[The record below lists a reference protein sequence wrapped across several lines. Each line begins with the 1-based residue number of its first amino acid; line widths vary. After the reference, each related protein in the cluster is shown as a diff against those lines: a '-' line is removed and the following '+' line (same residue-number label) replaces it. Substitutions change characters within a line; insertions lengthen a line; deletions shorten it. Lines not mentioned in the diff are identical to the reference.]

1 MHPFNSHSQAYLFVV
16 RVDKMMN
23 TFKAIR
29 AGMILLLSI
38 LLISGVTKT
47 MSILIFT
54 KSLDTVADVTVGF
67 VRIAPNNT
75 PTWTKHG
82 LLGATASIPTV
93 NNEAIFTNAQLLEWY
108 DKEVTFKNTGTLPI
122 DIYITVEN
130 TMTPALLGV
139 ISDSVTVTATD
150 KTVTSLDVNRWYIT
164 NVQPEE
170 SIKVTLKINIVLSL
184 SIVMGNNYEFTSF
197 IQATSKQNNEVSLLE
212 VDSPT
217 MCYLSDTKTIT
228 NIIKFGK

>member
-1 MHPFNSHSQAYLFVV
+1 MHPFNSYSQAYLFVV

-29 AGMILLLSI
+29 AGMILILSM
-38 LLISGVTKT
+38 LLILGVTKT

-54 KSLDTVADVTVGF
+54 KYLDTVADVTVGF
-67 VRIAPNNT
+67 VRIAPSNT
-75 PTWTKHG
+75 APWTKHG
-82 LLGATASIPTV
+82 LLGVTASIPTV
-93 NNEAIFTNAQLLEWY
+93 NNQSIFTNAQLLEWY
-108 DKEVTFKNTGTLPI
+108 DKEVTIKNTGTLPI

-130 TMTPALLGV
+130 TMTPSLLGV

-150 KTVTSLDVNRWYIT
+150 KTVTSLDINKWCIK
-164 NVQPEE
+164 NVQPKE
-170 SIKVTLKINIVLSL
+170 SIKVILKINIVLSL
-184 SIVMGNNYEFTSF
+184 SIVIGNNYEFTSF
-197 IQATSKQNNEVSLLE
+197 IQVTGKQNNEVSLEL
-212 VDSPT
+212 DSPT